1 MGELSDGLLD
11 AVRDTFAEC
20 SVPEAQVGFLHLG
33 GALNDRPEDDGAV
46 GNRDVRYVV
55 GVNGMWHH
63 GEPDA
68 DAFREWV
75 RSGWERVR
83 PFSLGRTYVNFQSAD
98 EDDARVRA
106 TYGTNYGRLVEIKR
120 RYDPGNLFRA
130 NRNIDPLGG

>member
-1 MGELSDGLLD
+1 M
-11 AVRDTFAEC
+11 
-20 SVPEAQVGFLHLG
+20 
-33 GALNDRPEDDGAV
+33 